1 MNDLNKAYEENGRA
15 FLRMADAVRKLG
27 YALKLASERR
37 RKYTYKHPLRSKDI
51 VRILKQRK

>member
-1 MNDLNKAYEENGRA
+1 MNNLNKAYEENGRA

-27 YALKLASERR
+27 YALKLASEC